1 MDTALNVFNQIS
13 LRIIMEQA
21 NIIGA
26 LAWEEAKKV
35 DGLNVANSATAVPD
49 VTISGEPRE
58 VINALVARYEKLF
71 GKLSRDVCR
80 EAVVDLTSDIPATD
94 MPTSLK

>member
-1 MDTALNVFNQIS
+1 MDTSLEVFNQIS

-21 NIIGA
+21 NIIGS

-35 DGLNVANSATAVPD
+35 DGLEVKNLDSTPQIS
-49 VTISGEPRE
+49 ISGEPRE
-58 VINALVARYEKLF
+58 VINTLVSRYEKLF

-80 EAVVDLTSDIPATD
+80 EAVVDLTSDIPTAD

>member
-1 MDTALNVFNQIS
+1 MDTTIDVFNKIS

-21 NIIGA
+21 NIIGV

-35 DGLNVANSATAVPD
+35 DGLTVVNQVTPEVA
-49 VTISGEPRE
+49 ISGDPRS

-80 EAVVDLTSDIPATD
+80 EAVVDLTADINKED